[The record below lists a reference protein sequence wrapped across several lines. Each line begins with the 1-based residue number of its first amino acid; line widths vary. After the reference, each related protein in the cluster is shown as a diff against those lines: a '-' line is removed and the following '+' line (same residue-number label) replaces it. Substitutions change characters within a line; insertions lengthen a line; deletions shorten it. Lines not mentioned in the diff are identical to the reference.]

1 MERKKTFNLQLMIT
15 EECNLRCTYCFEIDK
30 GSRQMPIDI
39 AKEILD
45 RELSQPGDY
54 DEYQIDL
61 AGGEPF
67 LHFESLQEIIN
78 YGVNNASRWGK
89 RFFFFICSNL
99 TLLTPEI
106 KKWLEETKDYV
117 ILGTSLD
124 GSKEAHDHYRCNS
137 YDAVVSNIPFYKQ
150 TYPKQGV
157 KMTISS
163 DTVGEIFEGIK
174 KIEGMGLTLSANV
187 VYEPV
192 WGDKLTKRNHLIKFA
207 EQLDLLIQHYI
218 ENPELEIPSIL
229 SLPIS
234 LIDAPHNP
242 EHRWCGSGLT
252 MRCYDTDGRPLPCH
266 RFSFFSTN
274 KIYEGKQSIGQ
285 RIITKCDDCKF
296 IDACP
301 TCPGY
306 NWQVNGHPE
315 SRTSFH
321 CEFIK
326 LQLLAIAK
334 LKYMQNKSLVS
345 DLVNGKPKKPLNT
358 SLEYVDT
365 LLDLQASY
373 LIMHTLDVDK
383 ILSNI

>member
-1 MERKKTFNLQLMIT
+1 MESKKTFNLQILIT
-15 EECNLRCTYCFEIDK
+15 EECNLRCAYCFEIDK
-30 GSRQMPIDI
+30 VSQQMPIDI
-39 AKEILD
+39 AKEIID
-45 RELSQPGDY
+45 RELSQSSDY
-54 DEYQIDL
+54 DEYQVDL

-67 LHFESLQEIIN
+67 LHFDYLKDIVD

-124 GSKEAHDHYRCNS
+124 GTKEAHDHYRCNS
-137 YDAVVSNIPFYKQ
+137 YDAVISHIPFFKQ
-150 TYPKQGV
+150 AYPQQGV

-163 DTVGEIFEGIK
+163 DTVGDIYEGIK
-174 KIEGMGLTLSANV
+174 NIEAMGLTLSANV

-192 WGDKLTKRNHLIKFA
+192 WGDKPTKRNHLVKFA
-207 EQLDLLIQHYI
+207 EQLDFLIQHYL
-218 ENPELEIPSIL
+218 ENPELEIPTIL
-229 SLPIS
+229 SLPIR
-234 LIDAPHNP
+234 LIIAPHNP

-252 MRCYDTDGRPLPCH
+252 MRCYDTDGRTLPCH
-266 RFSFFSTN
+266 RFSRFSTN
-274 KIYEGKQSIGQ
+274 KIYEGQQSIGQ
-285 RIITKCDDCKF
+285 RIITKCDDCNF

-315 SRTSFH
+315 SRTSYH
-321 CEFIK
+321 CEFIQ
-326 LQLLAIAK
+326 LQFLAIAK
-334 LKYMQNKSLVS
+334 LKYMQNNSLVS
-345 DLVNGKPKKPLNT
+345 ELVNGKPKEAQNI
-358 SLEYVDT
+358 SLEYLDT

-373 LIMHTLDVDK
+373 LVLRTLDVDK